1 LCQPDIQPTTDV
13 VLLDDAYQHR
23 YVKPDINILL
33 MDYHRLI
40 YFDALL
46 PAGKLRE
53 PKSGKSRADMVIVTK
68 CPTYITP
75 MDMRGIERTLEL
87 QPWQKLYFT
96 TYQYPDTLKD
106 VGKKP
111 LLVTGIAS
119 PQQIEYDLKKMIP
132 DFELMAF
139 PDHHAFTR
147 KDIERIKRRANG
159 RTILTTEKDATRLF
173 DIDYKVIP
181 IEVKFLGTNKQE
193 DFNQNI
199 LNYVRKNKRN
209 SCLSQGENAHKA

>member
-1 LCQPDIQPTTDV
+1 
-13 VLLDDAYQHR
+13 
-23 YVKPDINILL
+23 
-33 MDYHRLI
+33 M
-40 YFDALL
+40 
-46 PAGKLRE
+46 
-53 PKSGKSRADMVIVTK
+53 
-68 CPTYITP
+68 IT
-75 MDMRGIERTLEL
+75 
-87 QPWQKLYFT
+87 
-96 TYQYPDTLKD
+96 
-106 VGKKP
+106 
-111 LLVTGIAS
+111 
-119 PQQIEYDLKKMIP
+119 